1 VTDFLLA
8 PPRWLS
14 GGADR
19 DVVVSVRARFVR
31 NLEGEAFPWR
41 AARDEVSAARDR
53 IVQALSD
60 AAGDAPVLLCDLE
73 DCDALEGAAL
83 GERGLLGGTDG
94 DQSGR
99 AVAVLADG
107 RETFAVN
114 GIDHL
119 RIVAWGA
126 GSDLS
131 RVFERARER
140 ELALDERLSFSFS
153 PDFGY
158 LASRPEDS
166 GAALRLSALVFLP
179 GIVAAGVF
187 DRVSRSLLASGV
199 EPRIRRLEGDG
210 PPGLSASSFVEL
222 SARTPLGCSEEEA
235 VQRFETVL
243 RGVVDGER
251 RTRAHVLE
259 RERAAIEDRTLR
271 AAAVLRVAR
280 RLSSDELPRLLER
293 LREGLVYGTVAPAK
307 GASPTADPYEAVDA
321 VRILSSPAHSR
332 LYVRSRQLPSAA
344 DIDEARSAL
353 VREALPHYHI
363 DGGL

>member
-1 VTDFLLA
+1 MTEFLLA
-8 PPRWLS
+8 PPRWLC
-14 GGADR
+14 GGSDR

-41 AARDEVSAARDR
+41 AAREEVSAARDR
-53 IVQALSD
+53 IVRALSET
-60 AAGDAPVLLCDLE
+60 AGDAPVLFLNLE
-73 DCDALEGAAL
+73 DCDALEVAAL
-83 GERGLLGGTDG
+83 GERGLLGGADG
-94 DQSGR
+94 DQSCR
-99 AVAVLADG
+99 AAAILADG

-119 RIVAWGA
+119 RIAAWGA
-126 GSDLS
+126 GSDLT
-131 RVFERARER
+131 RVFARARER
-140 ELALDERLSFSFS
+140 ELALDDRLSFSFS

-166 GAALRLSALVFLP
+166 GTALRLSALVFLP
-179 GIVAAGVF
+179 GIFAAGVF

-199 EPRIRRLEGDG
+199 EPRIRRLEGD
-210 PPGLSASSFVEL
+210 PGLSSSSFVEL
-222 SARTPLGCSEEEA
+222 SARTPLGCPEEEA

-251 RTRAHVLE
+251 RTRSHVLE
-259 RERAAIEDRTLR
+259 RERALIEDRTLR

-280 RLSSDELPRLLER
+280 RLGSDELPRLLER
-293 LREGLVYGTVAPAK
+293 LREGLVYGIVSPPTDAP
-307 GASPTADPYEAVDA
+307 SSADLYEAVDA

-353 VREALPHYHI
+353 VRDALPHYHI